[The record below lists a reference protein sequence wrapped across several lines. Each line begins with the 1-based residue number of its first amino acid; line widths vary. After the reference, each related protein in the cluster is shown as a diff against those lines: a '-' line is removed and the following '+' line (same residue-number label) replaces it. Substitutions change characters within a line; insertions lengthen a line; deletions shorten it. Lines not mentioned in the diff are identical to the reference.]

1 MKLLRQ
7 IVLATALAATA
18 AGALADNIVTY
29 TIDPA
34 HTQVGFSWNHVG
46 FSMPGAVFAEVSG
59 SIEGNQDNP
68 EKSSVTLSIPVKSL
82 DSHVPLLN
90 EHLIESGDYFKS
102 KEFPVITFRSTA
114 LRDVNRDAGT
124 FTLVGELTVNGIA
137 REVVLDAKLNK
148 VGAHPFYDNAPAAGF
163 NASTRIK
170 RSDFGMGKYVP
181 VVSDELEVRVTV
193 EAVEAGAFKA
203 AQEKQRQAAAK
214 AKAEKPVKAKKT
226 K

>member
-1 MKLLRQ
+1 MKLWRQ
-7 IVLATALAATA
+7 IALAA
-18 AGALADNIVTY
+18 ALASASANAVADKIVTY

-34 HTQVGFSWNHVG
+34 HTQVSFSWSHVG
-46 FSMPGAVFAEVSG
+46 FSTPGAVFAEVNG
-59 SIEGNQDNP
+59 SIEGNQDAP

-90 EHLIESGDYFKS
+90 EHLIGSGDYFKS
-102 KEFPVITFRSTA
+102 KQFPDVTFRSTA
-114 LRDVNRDAGT
+114 LRDVNREAGT

-137 REVVLDAKLNK
+137 REIVLDAKLNK
-148 VGAHPFYDNAPAAGF
+148 AGPHPFHENALAAGF
-163 NASTRIK
+163 NASTRLK

-181 VVSDELEVRVTV
+181 VVSDELDVRVTV

-214 AKAEKPVKAKKT
+214 AKAEKSVKPKKAK
-226 K
+226 

>member
-7 IVLATALAATA
+7 IALAAALAATSA
-18 AGALADNIVTY
+18 AALADTIVTY
-29 TIDPA
+29 TIDPT
-34 HTQVGFSWNHVG
+34 HTQVSFTWNHVG
-46 FSMPGAVFAEVSG
+46 FSMPGAVFADVSG

-102 KEFPVITFRSTA
+102 KEFPEITFRSTA

-148 VGAHPFYDNAPAAGF
+148 AGAHPFYDNALAAGF
-163 NASTRIK
+163 NASTRIR

-181 VVSDELEVRVTV
+181 VVSDELDVRVTV

-203 AQEKQRQAAAK
+203 AREKQKQAADK
-214 AKAEKPVKAKKT
+214 AKKPVKAKKA

>member
-1 MKLLRQ
+1 MKLWRQ
-7 IVLATALAATA
+7 IALAA
-18 AGALADNIVTY
+18 ALASASANAVADKIVTY
-29 TIDPA
+29 TIDPT
-34 HTQVGFSWNHVG
+34 HTQVSFSWSHVG
-46 FSMPGAVFAEVSG
+46 FSTPGAVFAEVNG
-59 SIEGNQDNP
+59 SIEGNQDAP

-102 KEFPVITFRSTA
+102 KQFPDVTFRSTA
-114 LRDVNRDAGT
+114 LRDVNREAGT

-148 VGAHPFYDNAPAAGF
+148 AGPHPFYENALAAGF

-181 VVSDELEVRVTV
+181 VVSDELDVRVTV

-214 AKAEKPVKAKKT
+214 AKAEKSVKPKKAK
-226 K
+226 

>member
-7 IVLATALAATA
+7 IALVAALATTSAA
-18 AGALADNIVTY
+18 ALADNIVTY
-29 TIDPA
+29 TIDPT
-34 HTQVGFSWNHVG
+34 HTQVSFSWSHVG
-46 FSMPGAVFAEVSG
+46 FSTPGAVFAEVSG

-102 KEFPVITFRSTA
+102 KEFPDVTFRSTA
-114 LRDVNRDAGT
+114 LRDVNREAGT

-137 REVVLDAKLNK
+137 REVTLEAKLNK
-148 VGAHPFYDNAPAAGF
+148 AGPHPFYDNALAAGF

-181 VVSDELEVRVTV
+181 VVSDELDVRVTV

-203 AQEKQRQAAAK
+203 AQEKQKQAAAK
-214 AKAEKPVKAKKT
+214 AKKTVKSKKAK
-226 K
+226 